1 MIVVLLLLF
10 VATCHH
16 VCDALSATPS
26 RRDFLETSII
36 SSTIAVASSP
46 AVATTT
52 SSSSSPLTLPPLG
65 LGAWAWGDSLFWG
78 YDPRKDDELKEV
90 FDYAVSKNA
99 FFDTA
104 EAYGLGRSEELL
116 GKFRNAAPKE
126 EGDKVM
132 IASKFAAYPW
142 RTKRGDVVKACA
154 ASVKRLGQPLDL
166 YQIHFPNAWAN
177 EEYWEGL
184 GDAFDQGLV
193 KAVGVSNYGI
203 DAMHACHAKLA
214 SRGINLYSNQIQ
226 MSLLYRWPLEN
237 GLLDACK
244 ELDVKVLSYSPLAL
258 GFLTGKYRKDSLPSG
273 PRSKIGTRLYE
284 DPEAYE
290 NLLAVMKDIAG
301 KYDAA
306 PSQVAVNWARAKGTI
321 PIPGARTI
329 NQAKQNLAALEW
341 TMTKADEMRLD
352 EASVMVTGFV
362 TPDASPFPPKDIN
375 TGLKMFD
382 S

>member
-116 GKFRNAAPKE
+116 GKFRNAAQ
-126 EGDKVM
+126 
-132 IASKFAAYPW
+132 
-142 RTKRGDVVKACA
+142 KR
-154 ASVKRLGQPLDL
+154 RE
-166 YQIHFPNAWAN
+166 I
-177 EEYWEGL
+177 
-184 GDAFDQGLV
+184 
-193 KAVGVSNYGI
+193 
-203 DAMHACHAKLA
+203 
-214 SRGINLYSNQIQ
+214 
-226 MSLLYRWPLEN
+226 
-237 GLLDACK
+237 
-244 ELDVKVLSYSPLAL
+244 
-258 GFLTGKYRKDSLPSG
+258 
-273 PRSKIGTRLYE
+273 RS
-284 DPEAYE
+284 
-290 NLLAVMKDIAG
+290 
-301 KYDAA
+301 
-306 PSQVAVNWARAKGTI
+306 
-321 PIPGARTI
+321 
-329 NQAKQNLAALEW
+329 
-341 TMTKADEMRLD
+341 
-352 EASVMVTGFV
+352 
-362 TPDASPFPPKDIN
+362 
-375 TGLKMFD
+375 
-382 S
+382 